1 MLFVVLLFGPCILN
15 AVTQFI
21 TPRTESI
28 KLQMVIAQ
36 YSPLN
41 NGELW
46 MFYQNM
52 RWWFLQVIEASR
64 GGNEEEKLK
73 FYITSCSFCLCNP
86 ACSLQSLDHASLRK
100 WGLTILGTGAYLT
113 HPYPAL
119 CNHLAPGNPQT
130 CLIMQCPAGSHHRR
144 SHPWQR
150 SCGED
155 LTGKGGSGLEGP
167 PGPARASTHKPESV
181 CLTILWLSPTPL
193 TSTGGYPQPPFSE
206 GHQLR
211 ALVNKSPRHNR
222 SVSIQTPQIA
232 F

>member
-1 MLFVVLLFGPCILN
+1 MAKQLREWIMNRGEELANSWGNWNDIWSWALWLLPLTNPLFMFFVTLLFGPYILK
-15 AVTQFI
+15 AISQFI
-21 TPRTESI
+21 ISRIKSI
-28 KLQMVIAQ
+28 NLQMVIAQ

-113 HPYPAL
+113 HP
-119 CNHLAPGNPQT
+119 
-130 CLIMQCPAGSHHRR
+130 
-144 SHPWQR
+144 
-150 SCGED
+150 
-155 LTGKGGSGLEGP
+155 
-167 PGPARASTHKPESV
+167 
-181 CLTILWLSPTPL
+181 
-193 TSTGGYPQPPFSE
+193 
-206 GHQLR
+206 
-211 ALVNKSPRHNR
+211 
-222 SVSIQTPQIA
+222 
-232 F
+232 

>member
-1 MLFVVLLFGPCILN
+1 
-15 AVTQFI
+15 
-21 TPRTESI
+21 
-28 KLQMVIAQ
+28 MVIAQ

-155 LTGKGGSGLEGP
+155 LTGKGSSGLERFP
-167 PGPARASTHKPESV
+167 RPA
-181 CLTILWLSPTPL
+181 W
-193 TSTGGYPQPPFSE
+193 TSTPKAVQDSRDSLDLLEHLPQNQNLFVYCLLYYAF
-206 GHQLR
+206 HQLFW
-211 ALVNKSPRHNR
+211 H
-222 SVSIQTPQIA
+222 
-232 F
+232 